1 MFYHSTTI
9 LYYATVLHHS
19 SNIAYHATQL
29 SYCCTFNLVMGLIKT
44 QNSYILLTPLS
55 TLWCPSMYLILL
67 LIVVTG
73 SEPVITTAGHLTLM
87 SGWHSVLINQIRLVQ
102 EMPLFSG
109 YCQHACR
116 RKFKGKW
123 SKKNKLDRKGG
134 TERERTGG
142 EASWDSRW
150 DPTRAASAEETMT
163 ETQRWN
169 SSNQTPCCIKDRPNK
184 ITWIPPLFPLS
195 PADLEAAVAGAVIDF
210 KEITRHFPLSKN
222 HPLRSNRK
230 HPALSASKT
239 QRGRERGREIAGE
252 KIQIY

>member
-1 MFYHSTTI
+1 MFPCFTI
-9 LYYATVLHHS
+9 QPQHAISYYATVLHHS
-19 SNIAYHATQL
+19 SNIAYHATRL

-44 QNSYILLTPLS
+44 QNSYILLTPRS

-134 TERERTGG
+134 TEREREPAERHHETVG
-142 EASWDSRW
+142 EIQREPHQQRKQWQKHRD
-150 DPTRAASAEETMT
+150 ET
-163 ETQRWN
+163 
-169 SSNQTPCCIKDRPNK
+169 PPIK
-184 ITWIPPLFPLS
+184 PP
-195 PADLEAAVAGAVIDF
+195 V
-210 KEITRHFPLSKN
+210 
-222 HPLRSNRK
+222 
-230 HPALSASKT
+230 ASKT
-239 QRGRERGREIAGE
+239 DQTKSPEFLLCSHWALPTW
-252 KIQIY
+252 KPPLPAPW